1 MTKVQFDL
9 GPFQRKGTQIILRDE
24 IAWTATL
31 TDQARFFLIRQSFEN
46 TEYISPIADTRKI
59 WLRMSRV
66 RPCSE
71 LIFRTILMRR
81 SLFCKLWKN
90 TFLTPFQTGT
100 DPARLNG
107 TDYPHDEFSFFFANF
122 EFWEFLILALT
133 VFNTQ
138 GEDKMIKSSWDLRL
152 IYILKMKTRSK

>member
-1 MTKVQFDL
+1 M
-9 GPFQRKGTQIILRDE
+9 GLRE
-24 IAWTATL
+24 QQLWLIKL
-31 TDQARFFLIRQSFEN
+31 VFLIRQSFEN

-107 TDYPHDEFSFFFANF
+107 TDYPHDEFSFFANF